1 MSDERKKPKPKSRRF
16 IYFLLRKAAF
26 IYSRLFLG
34 YRCKDKY
41 KIKKGES
48 VVVLCNH
55 QTDADPFC
63 VLTSFNRPVFPVATD
78 NIFAGKFRAKF
89 FSSLGVIA
97 KKKGISDIRAA
108 AKMREVIKNNGS
120 LLFFPEGNR
129 SFCEF
134 QFYISPSTAK
144 LLKTFKA
151 TVVLFN
157 LYGGTGISP
166 RFKNKN
172 RKGKFTGK
180 IKRVLKY
187 EDYALMSDEA
197 LNELIKAELRVFD
210 SESGLLYKSKRRAEF
225 LERMFFVCP
234 VCGKK
239 ETLFSKGN
247 YLFCRSCGTKTEYTE
262 DLHLKSENPAFPFTK
277 VIDYWNFQKRYIL
290 NLNIIHGED
299 IFTDKNVKVVSA
311 DPYRKRQVLYK
322 GDIRLDDCFL
332 YFGNNKFDIRGIE
345 MVSVISGRTVT
356 FLLNGNNYV
365 LRGDKR
371 FNPLKYAFIFNRLET
386 EMKKTG
392 ADLFF
397 NLKEN

>member
-63 VLTSFNRPVFPVATD
+63 VLTSFNRPVFPVTTD

-120 LLFFPEGNR
+120 LLLFPEGNR

-197 LNELIKAELRVFD
+197 LNELIKEELRVFD

-234 VCGKK
+234 RV
-239 ETLFSKGN
+239 
-247 YLFCRSCGTKTEYTE
+247 R
-262 DLHLKSENPAFPFTK
+262 
-277 VIDYWNFQKRYIL
+277 QKR
-290 NLNIIHGED
+290 N
-299 IFTDKNVKVVSA
+299 
-311 DPYRKRQVLYK
+311 
-322 GDIRLDDCFL
+322 
-332 YFGNNKFDIRGIE
+332 
-345 MVSVISGRTVT
+345 
-356 FLLNGNNYV
+356 
-365 LRGDKR
+365 
-371 FNPLKYAFIFNRLET
+371 AFFQR
-386 EMKKTG
+386 
-392 ADLFF
+392 
-397 NLKEN
+397 

>member
-1 MSDERKKPKPKSRRF
+1 M
-16 IYFLLRKAAF
+16 
-26 IYSRLFLG
+26 
-34 YRCKDKY
+34 
-41 KIKKGES
+41 
-48 VVVLCNH
+48 
-55 QTDADPFC
+55 
-63 VLTSFNRPVFPVATD
+63 
-78 NIFAGKFRAKF
+78 
-89 FSSLGVIA
+89 
-97 KKKGISDIRAA
+97 
-108 AKMREVIKNNGS
+108 
-120 LLFFPEGNR
+120 
-129 SFCEF
+129 
-134 QFYISPSTAK
+134 
-144 LLKTFKA
+144 
-151 TVVLFN
+151 
-157 LYGGTGISP
+157 
-166 RFKNKN
+166 
-172 RKGKFTGK
+172 
-180 IKRVLKY
+180 
-187 EDYALMSDEA
+187 
-197 LNELIKAELRVFD
+197 
-210 SESGLLYKSKRRAEF
+210 
-225 LERMFFVCP
+225 
-234 VCGKK
+234 CGKK

-299 IFTDKNVKVVSA
+299 IFTDKKVKVVSA